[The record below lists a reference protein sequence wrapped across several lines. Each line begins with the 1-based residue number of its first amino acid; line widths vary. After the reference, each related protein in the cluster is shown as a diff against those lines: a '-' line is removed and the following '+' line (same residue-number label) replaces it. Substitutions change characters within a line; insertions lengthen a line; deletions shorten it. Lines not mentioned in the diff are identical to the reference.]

1 MIEAMND
8 EKIVDIIIP
17 SYKPGAKFLKLISML
32 AKQEIPPSR
41 LIIINTE
48 ESLMPDEIKA
58 AIERLNG
65 DPNSVLFGRILLK
78 HIKKEEFD
86 HAATRAYGVSLSDAP
101 AFICMTDDAVPA
113 DTFLT
118 DILLKGLYER
128 RGPGGELMALAYA
141 RQLPGED
148 AGEIEAFTRSF
159 NYPETS
165 GLKTAKDIKELG
177 IKAYFA
183 SNVCCA
189 YRRDVFLKLGG
200 FTDTAIFNEDMIY
213 AAKALEQGYG
223 ISYEAG
229 ARVIHSHD
237 QGALGLFH
245 RNFDLGMSQA
255 MHPEVFENIS
265 SEGEGI
271 RLVKKTAAHLLRKG
285 MPLSVIGL
293 FWDSGFKYLGY
304 RFGKAYK
311 RLPYGLVHGFCSNKA
326 FVERMYKRGKSL

>member
-1 MIEAMND
+1 
-8 EKIVDIIIP
+8 
-17 SYKPGAKFLKLISML
+17 
-32 AKQEIPPSR
+32 
-41 LIIINTE
+41 
-48 ESLMPDEIKA
+48 
-58 AIERLNG
+58 
-65 DPNSVLFGRILLK
+65 
-78 HIKKEEFD
+78 
-86 HAATRAYGVSLSDAP
+86 
-101 AFICMTDDAVPA
+101 
-113 DTFLT
+113 
-118 DILLKGLYER
+118 
-128 RGPGGELMALAYA
+128 MALAYA

-148 AGEIEAFTRSF
+148 AGEIEVFTRNF

-165 GLKTAKDIKELG
+165 SIKTAKDIKELG

-311 RLPYGLVHGFCSNKA
+311 RLPYGLVHGVCSNKA